1 MNLKDRPQKYKP
13 STPAEGKIWNKYNDT
28 KIIKPGQIDDRWDW
42 IPIWKWPMD
51 LAKGVMKRELG
62 YTQRFRLFL
71 YFVGNGMS
79 PEAARDLL
87 MEMVD
92 KNHDHIESL
101 YQNLERNKRH
111 WSYYDDQTKR
121 ITTLAE
127 TEVWSM
133 EHRPSR
139 PVAAARPVP
148 RRFTSRRVDLLNR
161 PGRRGWLRKQDR
173 VFDSDYESDEY
184 ELEYSTD
191 DSDIEQELPFF

>member
-1 MNLKDRPQKYKP
+1 MKP
-13 STPAEGKIWNKYNDT
+13 RYVELLFGPTAMGKSTYVWMHVVGRDKE
-28 KIIKPGQIDDRWDW
+28 
-42 IPIWKWPMD
+42 
-51 LAKGVMKRELG
+51 
-62 YTQRFRLFL
+62 RLFL
-71 YFVGNGMS
+71 YFVGNGMA

-161 PGRRGWLRKQDR
+161 PGRRRWLRKQDR

-184 ELEYSTD
+184 ELEYSSD
-191 DSDIEQELPFF
+191 DSDIEQNLPFF